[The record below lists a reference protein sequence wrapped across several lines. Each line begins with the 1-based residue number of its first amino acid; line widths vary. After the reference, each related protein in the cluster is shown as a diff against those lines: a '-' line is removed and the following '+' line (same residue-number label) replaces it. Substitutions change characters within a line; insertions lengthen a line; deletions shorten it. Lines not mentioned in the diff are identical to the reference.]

1 MENIERMNNLIEE
14 KNDEVKV
21 KEAES
26 REIDIDLLKVRE
38 QVSSFDQELNHLK
51 QIEEKLVM
59 ENSDI

>member
-38 QVSSFDQELNHLK
+38 QVLSFDQELNHLK